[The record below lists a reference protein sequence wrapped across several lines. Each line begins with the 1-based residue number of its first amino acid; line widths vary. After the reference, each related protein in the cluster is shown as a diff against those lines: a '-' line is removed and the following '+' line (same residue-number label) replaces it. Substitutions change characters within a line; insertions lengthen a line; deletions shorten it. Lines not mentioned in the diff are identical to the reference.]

1 MPPLSSSI
9 TMSSARRHCE
19 GYTRHLCFKASA
31 EPQKDCLHDSI
42 HHVLGNETDADAV
55 AAATVRAVESLMGEL
70 KPLVGG
76 LATFAL
82 YARSLHLANAS
93 FERPDPALQKLQ
105 EDLIPLRNDLS
116 ARSLEDSRT
125 ASHALLRALVDLL
138 ASLIGQS
145 LTDRLLRSAWGNS
158 NAGHSSKEKI

>member
-1 MPPLSSSI
+1 MN
-9 TMSSARRHCE
+9 
-19 GYTRHLCFKASA
+19 A

-42 HHVLGNETDADAV
+42 LHVLGNEADADAV

-70 KPLVGG
+70 KPLVGR
-76 LATFAL
+76 LATLAL

-93 FERPDPALQKLQ
+93 FARPYPALQKLQ
-105 EDLIPLRNDLS
+105 EYLTSLRNDLS
-116 ARSLEDSRT
+116 ARSLEDART

-145 LTDRLLRSAWGNS
+145 LTDRMLRSAWGIS
-158 NAGHSSKEKI
+158 NDERPTKEMT

>member
-1 MPPLSSSI
+1 M
-9 TMSSARRHCE
+9 TDERRQCE
-19 GYTRHLCFKASA
+19 GCTRHLCCRA

-42 HHVLGNETDADAV
+42 HHVLGNRTDADAV
-55 AAATVRAVESLMGEL
+55 AVATVRAVESLMGEL

-93 FERPDPALQKLQ
+93 FEKPDPALQKLQ
-105 EDLIPLRNDLS
+105 ENLTSLHNDLS
-116 ARSLEDSRT
+116 ARSLEDART
-125 ASHALLRALVDLL
+125 ASQALLRALVDLL

-145 LTDRLLRSAWGNS
+145 LTDRLLRSAWGNP
-158 NAGHSSKEKI
+158 NARHSPEKRT